1 MGLRDLI
8 SRGAAGAAGRIARI
22 DDRMTSE
29 RAMRKVRAE
38 HDKWAAEVQPGV
50 PYYTVL
56 PTLGMD
62 LVLAGHIQRPIH
74 TDVVFDRRSKFGPL
88 TGQWIAAD
96 SNATSWGLW
105 RECGPLSTERQ
116 WTQRDQDAADA
127 QLEARIEPWMA
138 QEALRRFYATADYQ
152 NLSRRIEHAY
162 PATVA
167 AIAA

>member
-22 DDRMTSE
+22 DDRMLSE
-29 RAMRKVRAE
+29 RALRAVRRE
-38 HDKWAAEVQPGV
+38 HDEWARTVQPGV
-50 PYYTVL
+50 PYYSVL
-56 PTLGMD
+56 PTQGMD

-74 TDVVFDRRSKFGPL
+74 HVVTFERRSSWGPL

-105 RECGPLSTERQ
+105 RECGPLSTEKQ
-116 WTQRDQDAADA
+116 WTQRDQDAAEA
-127 QLEARIEPWMA
+127 QLEAQLHPFMQREALQRLYSSSEYQTLTSRIER
-138 QEALRRFYATADYQ
+138 Q
-152 NLSRRIEHAY
+152 Y

-167 AIAA
+167 ALAA